1 MKFKNIK
8 NLANNFF
15 PDLIKQSKV
24 YGLYSKIDLLFHDL
38 VMAETEQE
46 FLKIAQE
53 VHKVNNE
60 ETVKEYYPNALRE
73 LNNLVALG
81 EAIILN
87 PKDYA
92 IILNEELNK
101 ISEEIAKIT
110 DLEEQNE
117 LRKLLVF
124 NSFNCACVSIF
135 ATLNNLSEKEKEEQ
149 YNIQQSRL
157 NIVLQNDIKKENEA
171 NYWYS
176 LHWFI
181 RGNKNN
187 ATFYLKKMI
196 NQKAKLAILT
206 EEDNMLWI
214 KNKLPKDFLEFVQV
228 EYQNIAQRTK

>member
-196 NQKAKLAILT
+196 NQKVKLAILT
-206 EEDNMLWI
+206 EQDNMLWI

>member
-15 PDLIKQSKV
+15 PDLIRQSKA
-24 YGLYSKIDLLFHDL
+24 YGFYSKIDLLFHDL
-38 VMAETEQE
+38 VMSETEQD

-60 ETVKEYYPNALRE
+60 GVVKEYYPNALRE

-92 IILNEELNK
+92 IMLDKELNK
-101 ISEEIAKIT
+101 ISEEIAKVQN
-110 DLEEQNE
+110 LNEQNE

-135 ATLNNLSEKEKEEQ
+135 ATLSDLSEKEKEEQ

-176 LHWFI
+176 LHWYI

-187 ATFYLKKMI
+187 STFYLKKMI

-206 EEDNMLWI
+206 EQDNMLWI
-214 KNKLPKDFLEFVQV
+214 KNKLPKDFLEFVQT
-228 EYQNIAQRTK
+228 EYKNIAKNK

>member
-8 NLANNFF
+8 NLATNFF
-15 PDLIKQSKV
+15 PDLIRQSKL
-24 YGLYSKIDLLFHDL
+24 YGFYSKIDLLFHDL
-38 VMAETEQE
+38 VMSETEQD

-60 ETVKEYYPNALRE
+60 EVIREYYPNALRE

-92 IILNEELNK
+92 IMLDKELNK
-101 ISEEIAKIT
+101 ISEEIAKIKS
-110 DLEEQNE
+110 LEEQNE

-135 ATLNNLSEKEKEEQ
+135 ATLTDLNESEKEVQ

-157 NIVLQNDIKKENEA
+157 NIVIQNDIKKENEA

-187 ATFYLKKMI
+187 ASFYLKKMI
-196 NQKAKLAILT
+196 NQKSKLAILT

-214 KNKLPKDFLEFVQV
+214 KNKLPKEFLEFVQT
-228 EYQNIAQRTK
+228 EYQNIAKRNK

>member
-1 MKFKNIK
+1 
-8 NLANNFF
+8 
-15 PDLIKQSKV
+15 
-24 YGLYSKIDLLFHDL
+24 
-38 VMAETEQE
+38 MAETEQE

-124 NSFNCACVSIF
+124 NSFNCVCGQIDHKLVHQAFLGSRAIELAACFYMQFVDF
-135 ATLNNLSEKEKEEQ
+135 ARRQITQHGVQINFTFGAGCS
-149 YNIQQSRL
+149 
-157 NIVLQNDIKKENEA
+157 
-171 NYWYS
+171 
-176 LHWFI
+176 FI
-181 RGNKNN
+181 AFG
-187 ATFYLKKMI
+187 
-196 NQKAKLAILT
+196 KL
-206 EEDNMLWI
+206 
-214 KNKLPKDFLEFVQV
+214 
-228 EYQNIAQRTK
+228 